1 MNSDVINHFQ
11 LDIRDPSSAL
21 LCSLELVLWLTG
33 INESEAERCSPAP
46 QTPRDSDGID
56 DDYDDNDD
64 DVDDAVA
71 ADDDAEDAVMMLMMM
86 IMMMMMMMFSSS
98 SSVSGS
104 CCRLCGRV
112 NSDCDRGFRSGLKQA
127 TRYK

>member
-46 QTPRDSDGID
+46 QTPRDSDGN
-56 DDYDDNDD
+56 NDD
-64 DVDDAVA
+64 DG
-71 ADDDAEDAVMMLMMM
+71 DDDDDVLQLLDCLRLLLP
-86 IMMMMMMMFSSS
+86 
-98 SSVSGS
+98 SVSES
-104 CCRLCGRV
+104 Y
-112 NSDCDRGFRSGLKQA
+112 Q
-127 TRYK
+127 